1 MHSYNNYVFFKKI
14 KLIPLYMCRKPFSIN
29 TRMKFKSKQVQGY
42 RYKKGKD
49 AFLTAS
55 ITVEAAIAIP
65 LFLIL
70 IFITSYLLFVINNWS
85 RLQTDIYKRADSIS
99 KQAYATQI
107 VSDDLYDMISLGDG
121 NIDLKKMK
129 SVKVPLIKYGDYKLV
144 NRCYFRGW
152 VGKSCVG
159 TDKENVTKQG
169 QTVYITPHGLA
180 YHTDINCTYIK
191 KNPVLV
197 SINDLGTLRNAS
209 GGKYYPCEICCK
221 YLSNIVG
228 GVYITVYGDRYHVD
242 KKCSAISKDVKEADI
257 SQVGNRRKC
266 SKCKGY

>member
-1 MHSYNNYVFFKKI
+1 MHSYNNYVSLKKI

-29 TRMKFKSKQVQGY
+29 TRMKFNSKQVQGY

-85 RLQTDIYKRADSIS
+85 RLQ
-99 KQAYATQI
+99 
-107 VSDDLYDMISLGDG
+107 
-121 NIDLKKMK
+121 
-129 SVKVPLIKYGDYKLV
+129 
-144 NRCYFRGW
+144 
-152 VGKSCVG
+152 
-159 TDKENVTKQG
+159 
-169 QTVYITPHGLA
+169 TPHGLA

-242 KKCSAISKDVKEADI
+242 KKCSAISKDVKEVDI